1 MIFHLQYTINEY
13 RKIIKKEFII
23 MNNNFI
29 KKQILESIKTKE
41 AIIENGLN
49 YIEAAAEVLIESV
62 NASCKILWCGNGG
75 SAADAQHLAT
85 ELMGGMSD
93 HDRMPIPS
101 IALTTDS
108 SFITAWSNDL
118 DFESIFSRQIQGL
131 GNEGDVLIGISTSGN
146 SKNVISA
153 IKLANFN
160 KLKTI
165 VLTGKSGGKID
176 GLADITIK
184 VPSDDTQRI
193 QEAHIMI
200 GQILC
205 DQVEKSILE
214 N

>member
-1 MIFHLQYTINEY
+1 
-13 RKIIKKEFII
+13 
-23 MNNNFI
+23 MNKNSI

-49 YIEAAAEVLIESV
+49 YIEDAAEVLIESI
-62 NASCKILWCGNGG
+62 NSSCKILWCGNGG
-75 SAADAQHLAT
+75 SAADAHHLAT

-153 IKLANFN
+153 IKQANFK

-184 VPSDDTQRI
+184 VPSEDTQRI

-205 DQVEKSILE
+205 DQVENSVIE

>member
-1 MIFHLQYTINEY
+1 
-13 RKIIKKEFII
+13 
-23 MNNNFI
+23 MNKNSI

-49 YIEAAAEVLIESV
+49 YIEAAAEILIESI
-62 NASCKILWCGNGG
+62 NSSCKILWCGNGG

-85 ELMGGMSD
+85 ELMGSMSD
-93 HDRMPIPS
+93 LDRMPIPS

-108 SFITAWSNDL
+108 SFITAWSNDT
-118 DFESIFSRQIQGL
+118 DFESIFSRQVQGL

-146 SKNVISA
+146 SENVISA
-153 IKLANFN
+153 IKQANFK

-176 GLADITIK
+176 GLAYITIK

-193 QEAHIMI
+193 QETHIMI

-205 DQVEKSILE
+205 DQVENSIIE